1 MDHFSAS
8 SQNHTI
14 FPSRGFQFLSAFIHF
29 MGVTLLTY
37 FLSRRLRAEDLT
49 SRQGWERLTLP
60 RIYVLLILFDSYLF
74 MLSTGLLVHGVGM
87 QTNIIACAAGAYIC
101 GLMYATSKIFIYL
114 FLTEK
119 VHIVWGNSVKRMR
132 SPMYLIGV
140 GTLCLYAAVISAM
153 IYGRVHEFRSGDGA
167 CIIGLKFHT
176 TLALLSFDLF
186 INILLTALFLWPLLR
201 SQFLNV
207 KLRRVAA
214 RTLAASIVSL
224 TTSTVNIAILTIL
237 GDRELGWL
245 CLGSCG
251 VDVIFNA
258 AAVFWVTSSA
268 SSSTRSAAEPHSA
281 AGSATLSG
289 ASEAPMSQ
297 RSVLKTFNL
306 LRPKPSSP
314 KNFEIHVTTTSD
326 IETSPRVVLLESIND
341 GSSYEPK
348 RDSDHSLKTADS
360 DV

>member
-1 MDHFSAS
+1 MDYLSAS
-8 SQNHTI
+8 TQNHTI
-14 FPSRGFQFLSAFIHF
+14 FPTRGLQFLSAFIQF
-29 MGVTLLTY
+29 IGVTLLTY
-37 FLSRRLRAEDLT
+37 FLSRRLHAEDLT
-49 SRQGWERLTLP
+49 SRQGWERLTLL

-101 GLMYATSKIFIYL
+101 VLMYATSKVFIYL

-119 VHIVWGNSVKRMR
+119 VYIVWGNGVKRMR
-132 SPMYLIGV
+132 SPMYLFCV
-140 GTLCLYAAVISAM
+140 GTICLYAAVISAM
-153 IYGRVHEFRSGDGA
+153 IYGRVHKFRSGDGA
-167 CIIGLKFHT
+167 CIIGTKFHT
-176 TLALLSFDLF
+176 TLPLLSFDLF

-201 SQFLNV
+201 TQFMNV
-207 KLRRVAA
+207 KLKRVAT

-224 TTSTVNIAILTIL
+224 TTSTVNVAILTIL
-237 GDRELGWL
+237 GGRELGWL

-268 SSSTRSAAEPHSA
+268 SSPTGSSAEPHSA
-281 AGSATLSG
+281 ARSATPSG

-297 RSVLKTFNL
+297 RSVLKPFNL
-306 LRPKPSSP
+306 LRSKPSSS

-326 IETSPRVVLLESIND
+326 VETSPRIVVLDSID
-341 GSSYEPK
+341 AGSSYEPK
-348 RDSDHSLKTADS
+348 RDSGHSHKTADS